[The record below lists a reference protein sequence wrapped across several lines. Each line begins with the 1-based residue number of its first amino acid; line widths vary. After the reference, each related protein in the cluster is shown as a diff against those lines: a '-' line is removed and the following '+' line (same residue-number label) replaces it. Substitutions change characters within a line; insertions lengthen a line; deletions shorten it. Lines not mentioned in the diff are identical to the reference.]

1 MPYLDELDHRLD
13 VSLCEEDL
21 ANVTANPVQR
31 CFANTT
37 DVDAL
42 LGMFGIFVV
51 GKWIF

>member
-1 MPYLDELDHRLD
+1 MDELDHRLD
-13 VSLCEEDL
+13 VSLCEENL
-21 ANVTANPVQR
+21 TNVTANPVQR

-51 GKWIF
+51 GKWRF